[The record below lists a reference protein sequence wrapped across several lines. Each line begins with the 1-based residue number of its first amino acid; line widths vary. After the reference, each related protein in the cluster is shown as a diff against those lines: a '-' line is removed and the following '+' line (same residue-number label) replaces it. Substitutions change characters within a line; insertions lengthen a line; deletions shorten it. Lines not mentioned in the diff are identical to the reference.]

1 MNWIN
6 LLLFILF
13 FGAML
18 FLHELGHY
26 LTAKLFKI
34 KVEEFGF
41 GFPPRIIKLFK
52 FRETDFTLNWIPFG
66 GFVRLA
72 GDTDPSVQGG
82 FAAAKPLARIGVLL
96 GGPVMNLIFGV
107 FIFSMIFNQV
117 GVPDYSRVVV
127 SAVSANSPAEMAG
140 IQTGDIISEVNQTTI
155 DSTDALV
162 EIIQANKGKEI
173 ELVLLRGDETIITQ
187 AVPRVDP
194 PPNEGSL
201 GIAMTNP
208 LVETSWVN
216 TVPLAAK
223 ATYQQASEI
232 FAMPGRL
239 IRNEIPKEQAR
250 VVGPVGIYS
259 MFDAAREQDQK
270 NADPSNPFSTTLTLQ
285 LMGVITIGI
294 GLTNLFP
301 IPAVDGGRILFIL
314 PELLFRKRI
323 PPKYENVVHTLGFV
337 LLLILMFYVTAQDII
352 NPIQIP

>member
-13 FGAML
+13 FGLML
-18 FLHELGHY
+18 FLHEFGHY
-26 LTAKLFKI
+26 LFAKLFKI

-41 GFPPRIIKLFK
+41 GFPPRIVKLFK
-52 FRETDFTLNWIPFG
+52 FRETDVTLNWIPFG

-72 GDTDPSVQGG
+72 GDSDPSVEGG

-96 GGPVMNLIFGV
+96 GGPLMNLVLGV
-107 FIFSMIFNQV
+107 FIFTLIFSRV
-117 GVPDYSRVVV
+117 GVPDYSKVVV
-127 SAVSANSPAEMAG
+127 SAVSPDSPAEAAG
-140 IQTGDIISEVNQTTI
+140 IQTGDLITEVNQTKI
-155 DSTDALV
+155 DSTNTLISV
-162 EIIQANKGKEI
+162 IQANKGKEI
-173 ELVLLRGDETIITQ
+173 ELILDRSGQTIVTQ
-187 AVPRVDP
+187 AVPRMDP

-208 LVETSWVN
+208 LVETSWIN

-232 FAMPGRL
+232 FSMPGRL
-239 IRNEIPKEQAR
+239 IRNEIPKDQAR
-250 VVGPVGIYS
+250 IVGPVGIYS
-259 MFDAAREQDQK
+259 MFDKARQQDQE
-270 NADPSNPFSTTLTLQ
+270 NSGATNPYSTTFTMQ
-285 LMGVITIGI
+285 LMAVITIAI

-301 IPAVDGGRILFIL
+301 IPAVDGGRIVFIL

-323 PPKYENVVHTLGFV
+323 PPKYENLVHTLGFA
-337 LLLILMFYVTAQDII
+337 LLLALMFYVTAQDII

>member
-1 MNWIN
+1 MNWTN

-26 LTAKLFKI
+26 LFAKLFKI

-41 GFPPRIIKLFK
+41 GFPPRIVKLFK
-52 FRETDFTLNWIPFG
+52 FRETDVTLNWIPFG

-72 GDTDPSVQGG
+72 GDTDPSVEGG
-82 FAAAKPLARIGVLL
+82 FSAAKPLARIGVLL
-96 GGPVMNLIFGV
+96 GGPLMNLVFGV
-107 FIFSMIFNQV
+107 FIFTLIFNRV
-117 GVPDYSRVVV
+117 GVPDYSKVVV
-127 SAVSANSPAEMAG
+127 SAVSANSPAETAG
-140 IQTGDIISEVNQTTI
+140 IQAGDIITEVNQTKI
-155 DSTDALV
+155 DSTASLSA
-162 EIIQANKGKEI
+162 IIQANKGQEI
-173 ELVLLRGDETIITQ
+173 ELVLDRSGQTIVTQ

-208 LVETSWVN
+208 LVQTSWIN
-216 TVPLAAK
+216 TIPLAAQ

-232 FAMPGRL
+232 FSMPGRL
-239 IRNEIPKEQAR
+239 IRNEIPKDQAR

-259 MFDAAREQDQK
+259 MFDAARQRDQE
-270 NADPSNPFSTTLTLQ
+270 NSGSSNPFSTTFTLQ
-285 LMGVITIGI
+285 LMALITIGI

-323 PPKYENVVHTLGFV
+323 PPKYENLVHTLGFV
-337 LLLILMFYVTAQDII
+337 FLLALMFYVTAQDII